1 MGPLELLKLM
11 ASGGGAMGI
20 LVACGL
26 VSLAIA
32 IERGIVLF
40 GVVHHARNLGDAVA
54 RHLFRGE
61 VAEGRAISE
70 RSRTPAADIFL
81 AGFQRLGRA
90 SIEQV
95 ESAVERERQAVALR
109 LRAHL
114 WILATIGSA
123 SPFVG
128 LFGTIVGIMRA
139 FHQISVTGQGG
150 FAVVAEGISEAL
162 ITTAAGIVAA
172 VIAVV
177 LYNYFQTR
185 VARTLV
191 ELRLISDEFIEVI
204 KEQRIVAMA
213 SGGTA
218 VPSRPRSP
226 AATPRA
232 RPSTWRSRICRTM
245 NRARPRSSPRSTSHR

>member
-1 MGPLELLKLM
+1 MAPLELLKLM

-90 SIEQV
+90 SLEQV
-95 ESAVERERQAVALR
+95 ESAVERERQAVGLR

-177 LYNYFQTR
+177 LYNYFQSR
-185 VARTLV
+185 VTRTLL
-191 ELRLISDEFIEVI
+191 ELRLISDEFVEVI
-204 KEQRIVAMA
+204 TEQRLV
-213 SGGTA
+213 G
-218 VPSRPRSP
+218 VPPGS
-226 AATPRA
+226 
-232 RPSTWRSRICRTM
+232 
-245 NRARPRSSPRSTSHR
+245 SSPSGPSSTPGPV

>member
-1 MGPLELLKLM
+1 MAPLELLKLM

-20 LVACGL
+20 LVICGL
-26 VSLAIA
+26 VSIAIA
-32 IERGIVLF
+32 IERSIVLF
-40 GVVHHARNLGDAVA
+40 GVVHQARNLGDAVA

-61 VAEGRAISE
+61 LAEGRAISE

-90 SIEQV
+90 SLPQV
-95 ESAVERERQAVALR
+95 EAAVERERQAVGLR

-123 SPFVG
+123 APFVG

-177 LYNYFQTR
+177 LYNYFQTA

-191 ELRLISDEFIEVI
+191 ELRLISDEFVEVI
-204 KEQRIVAMA
+204 NEQRIAAAGAPGPQA
-213 SGGTA
+213 SSGTG
-218 VPSRPRSP
+218 
-226 AATPRA
+226 
-232 RPSTWRSRICRTM
+232 
-245 NRARPRSSPRSTSHR
+245 